1 MTEPPAAE
9 PPATNTEPPPTD
21 PPAARVRGNDWTTL
35 AVDPPGEFTPR
46 RSVTVV
52 VPYYQAPEAL
62 ALTLA
67 ALEGQTYPRDLF
79 EVVVVDDG
87 SNPPLAPVSDS
98 PLAVRV
104 VHQPDRGFGLARA
117 RNTGA
122 RVAAGEILVFLD
134 CDMMPEAD
142 WLASHARWHH
152 AASDVLS
159 IGFRAHVSEVDLDP
173 AAVRS
178 RAGSLADLFEGRPV
192 ERPEWIDFHMAR
204 TADLTAWSE
213 DLFRVVTG
221 GNFGISRR
229 FYEQVGGFDES
240 FTQWGAED
248 IEFGFRAFTRAGV
261 LVPERSAFCWH
272 QGPGATPSP
281 AEQSSLDLQ
290 RAKIAH
296 LIAHSGFRRDRAG
309 RSFTV
314 PQYVV
319 SVGPGPLEMVFTT
332 IEQVLASGI
341 HDLVV
346 WVEQDGAGQPG
357 SAAGALSGDER
368 EWLSRQFGPD
378 PRVWFGPA
386 GGALDCFPYASFH
399 IAIPA
404 AATVKYPLIRRMR
417 WSLSSAD
424 LAVARLHNGA
434 EVSIARTRVLHRA
447 LRSGLDIADV
457 GHVRRMSPAGLGLE
471 SGPRSVLV
479 HLLTRRYARFLP
491 GGLKFRALGSKPVGH
506 PVDRSEVDN
515 SEIRRMAKLTRMLSR
530 IRTYE
535 DLRLFVLWIGFALKW
550 RIDRRRNAIPD
561 SLAAPPRPA
570 GPAAAASSSS
580 AEIPTVPLGADRPSA
595 PAFDL
600 AADLITFDR
609 LSVPVFD
616 LTAVNPIGWTPDF
629 DDTVVSLGPPEWI
642 QPGAVVGA
650 TVTRCWPV
658 YGPADLRRARCVV
671 DVAAYHDGPLQRAA
685 VLAELAAAGA
695 VVHLADAALPDAPAS
710 SSAPASSNGP
720 DLRECLGSELHDLM
734 SRADALSADARQ
746 RELISIRLRR
756 AALRSHSISA
766 RPPTPT
772 PTASPGAAVG
782 ARPSWPPEVSV
793 LLPTRRPD
801 LLTAALAN
809 VARQTYPRL
818 ELVLAAHGDGFDP
831 ARGLRADRPARL
843 PGPSGAGQR
852 RGPPGP
858 GAGRRRRR
866 RLRHAAHQVRR
877 RRPLRCR
884 ACVGSGAGPRILP
897 GRDGG
902 QGGRVRLSGR
912 FRLHHPPLRRQG
924 RAVLPPP
931 HHRRRGHG
939 GGRFRLHHPPLARQG
954 QAVLPPPRRRRRHLD
969 DGRLRPGRRRGLAPA
984 ARPRRRG
991 PDQRR
996 RPDRG
1001 PDLPDPRRRLRP
1013 RPPRGRPHLARPTT
1027 TTSWPRPTWPAPA
1040 SARPWPTSMPETAN
1054 PGPAARPRQLVGR
1067 RLLPCRGRL
1076 VIVAPMRWP
1085 RVLGGR
1091 AYRWFTHCHEGV
1103 LVLGYHVRPEA
1114 NLGKG
1119 GAHAPARGAPA
1130 PGSQEKGGPH
1140 ARTEE
1145 EAFASG
1151 SAGRVRHGGFRPRR
1165 WSPIGGGGGGQARG
1179 HRQVLGLR
1187 RAGHGRRRVHRCG
1200 HRQHP

>member
-1 MTEPPAAE
+1 MTEPPATE

-98 PLAVRV
+98 PLTVRV

-142 WLASHARWHH
+142 WLVSHARWHH

-229 FYEQVGGFDES
+229 FYEQVGGFDET

-261 LVPERSAFCWH
+261 LVPERTAFCWH

-319 SVGPGPLEMVFTT
+319 SVGPGPLEMLFTT

-378 PRVWFGPA
+378 PRVRFGPA

-471 SGPRSVLV
+471 PGPRSVLV

-570 GPAAAASSSS
+570 GPAAASSS
-580 AEIPTVPLGADRPSA
+580 AEIPTVPLDADRPSA

-600 AADLITFDR
+600 AADLVTFDR

-642 QPGAVVGA
+642 PPRAGAGA
-650 TVTRCWPV
+650 AVTRCWPV

-695 VVHLADAALPDAPAS
+695 VVHLADAALPDT
-710 SSAPASSNGP
+710 PASSNGP

-734 SRADALSADARQ
+734 SRADAFSADARQ

-772 PTASPGAAVG
+772 PTPTASPGASPG

-831 ARGLRADRPARL
+831 ARVSELTARL
-843 PGPSGAGQR
+843 GCPTLVVPVSAEAPLGRVLDAAAAAASGKLLTKFDDDDLYGAEHVWDLVLAREYSRAEMVAKGAEYVYLAASDFTIHRFGGKGERFSRRPIIAG
-852 RGPPGP
+852 
-858 GAGRRRRR
+858 GAMVAAASDFTIR
-866 RLRHAAHQVRR
+866 RLRGKGKRFSRHPAVAGGTLMMAASDLAAAGGW
-877 RRPLRCR
+877 RPLPARVDEALIKDVDR
-884 ACVGSGAGPRILP
+884 TGGRIYRTHGAGYVL
-897 GRDGG
+897 
-902 QGGRVRLSGR
+902 VRHG
-912 FRLHHPPLRRQG
+912 
-924 RAVLPPP
+924 V
-931 HHRRRGHG
+931 GHTWPADDDY
-939 GGRFRLHHPPLARQG
+939 FLA
-954 QAVLPPPRRRRRHLD
+954 QAD
-969 DGRLRPGRRRGLAPA
+969 
-984 ARPRRRG
+984 
-991 PDQRR
+991 
-996 RPDRG
+996 
-1001 PDLPDPRRRLRP
+1001 
-1013 RPPRGRPHLARPTT
+1013 LARPGLC
-1027 TTSWPRPTWPAPA
+1027 PTLADIDA
-1040 SARPWPTSMPETAN
+1040 
-1054 PGPAARPRQLVGR
+1054 
-1067 RLLPCRGRL
+1067 
-1076 VIVAPMRWP
+1076 
-1085 RVLGGR
+1085 
-1091 AYRWFTHCHEGV
+1091 
-1103 LVLGYHVRPEA
+1103 
-1114 NLGKG
+1114 
-1119 GAHAPARGAPA
+1119 
-1130 PGSQEKGGPH
+1130 
-1140 ARTEE
+1140 
-1145 EAFASG
+1145 
-1151 SAGRVRHGGFRPRR
+1151 
-1165 WSPIGGGGGGQARG
+1165 
-1179 HRQVLGLR
+1179 
-1187 RAGHGRRRVHRCG
+1187 
-1200 HRQHP
+1200 

>member
-1 MTEPPAAE
+1 MTEPQAVE
-9 PPATNTEPPPTD
+9 PQAVEPQAVEPQAVESPPTEPPMTEPQAVEPQAVE
-21 PPAARVRGNDWTTL
+21 PPPARVRGNDWTTL
-35 AVDPPGEFTPR
+35 AVDPPGAFTPR
-46 RSVTVV
+46 RSATVV

-87 SNPPLAPVSDS
+87 SDPPLAPVDDS

-159 IGFRAHVSEVDLDP
+159 IGFRAHVSEADLDP

-178 RAGSLADLFEGRPV
+178 RTGSLADLFEGRPV

-229 FYEQVGGFDES
+229 FYDLVGGFDES

-248 IEFGFRAFTRAGV
+248 IEFGFRAFTRGGV

-319 SVGPGPLEMVFTT
+319 SVGPGPLEMVFSAV
-332 IEQVLASGI
+332 ERVLASGI

-346 WVEQDGAGQPG
+346 WVQDGAGQSG
-357 SAAGALSGDER
+357 SAAGPLTGDER
-368 EWLSRQFGPD
+368 EWLNRQFGPD
-378 PRVWFGPA
+378 PRVRFGPA

-404 AATVKYPLIRRMR
+404 AVTVKYPLIRRMR

-424 LAVARLHNGA
+424 LGVARLDSGA

-471 SGPRSVLV
+471 FGVRSVLV

-491 GGLKFRALGSKPVGH
+491 GGLKFWALGAKPVGH
-506 PVDRSEVDN
+506 PVSPNDVSHSEV
-515 SEIRRMAKLTRMLSR
+515 RRLSKLTRMLSR
-530 IRTYE
+530 IRSYE
-535 DLRLFVLWIGFALKW
+535 DLRLFLLWVGFAVKW
-550 RIDRRRNAIPD
+550 RIDRRHNAIPR

-570 GPAAAASSSS
+570 GPAAPAAAAVPT
-580 AEIPTVPLGADRPSA
+580 AEIPTVPLGADRLSVPV
-595 PAFDL
+595 FDPT
-600 AADLITFDR
+600 ADLVALDR

-629 DDTVVSLGPPEWI
+629 DDAVVSLGPPELI
-642 QPGAVVGA
+642 HPGAVAGV

-710 SSAPASSNGP
+710 ASSSSSAASGP
-720 DLRECLGSELHDLM
+720 GLRECLGPELHDLM
-734 SRADALSADARQ
+734 TRADAFSADARG

-766 RPPTPT
+766 RPPT
-772 PTASPGAAVG
+772 ASPGAAAG

-801 LLTAALAN
+801 MLAAALAN

-818 ELVLAAHGDGFDP
+818 ELVLAAHGDGFETDRVSELTAGLGCPVSVVPVSAEAPLGRVLDAAAAAASGLLLTKFDDDDIYGAEHVWDLVLAREYSRAEMVAKGAEYVYLAASDFTIHRFGGKGERFSRRPIIAGGAMVMAASDFTLRRFGGKGRRFSRHPAVAGGTMMMAAADLAAAGGWRPLP
-831 ARGLRADRPARL
+831 ARVDEALIKDVDRTGGRIYRTH
-843 PGPSGAGQR
+843 GAGYV
-852 RGPPGP
+852 
-858 GAGRRRRR
+858 
-866 RLRHAAHQVRR
+866 LVRHG
-877 RRPLRCR
+877 
-884 ACVGSGAGPRILP
+884 VGHTWSA
-897 GRDGG
+897 DDDYF
-902 QGGRVRLSGR
+902 LS
-912 FRLHHPPLRRQG
+912 
-924 RAVLPPP
+924 
-931 HHRRRGHG
+931 
-939 GGRFRLHHPPLARQG
+939 
-954 QAVLPPPRRRRRHLD
+954 QAD
-969 DGRLRPGRRRGLAPA
+969 
-984 ARPRRRG
+984 
-991 PDQRR
+991 
-996 RPDRG
+996 
-1001 PDLPDPRRRLRP
+1001 
-1013 RPPRGRPHLARPTT
+1013 LARPGLC
-1027 TTSWPRPTWPAPA
+1027 PALA
-1040 SARPWPTSMPETAN
+1040 D
-1054 PGPAARPRQLVGR
+1054 VG
-1067 RLLPCRGRL
+1067 
-1076 VIVAPMRWP
+1076 A
-1085 RVLGGR
+1085 
-1091 AYRWFTHCHEGV
+1091 
-1103 LVLGYHVRPEA
+1103 
-1114 NLGKG
+1114 
-1119 GAHAPARGAPA
+1119 
-1130 PGSQEKGGPH
+1130 
-1140 ARTEE
+1140 
-1145 EAFASG
+1145 
-1151 SAGRVRHGGFRPRR
+1151 
-1165 WSPIGGGGGGQARG
+1165 
-1179 HRQVLGLR
+1179 
-1187 RAGHGRRRVHRCG
+1187 
-1200 HRQHP
+1200 